1 MALPPQLQEG
11 SAPPRAACSGGRPGP
26 QLRTPRP
33 AAHLYVEEGNRGTQV
48 YALLRRALRLA
59 GSPETP
65 LSFGL
70 SPQNE
75 SGAEGNQRH
84 RQENFTQEPCVDPAE
99 RIEQNQHAD

>member
-11 SAPPRAACSGGRPGP
+11 SAPPRAACSGGRPGAL
-26 QLRTPRP
+26 LRTPRP

-48 YALLRRALRLA
+48 CALLWGALRLP
-59 GSPETP
+59 GSSETP

-75 SGAEGNQRH
+75 SGAEGYQRH
-84 RQENFTQEPCVDPAE
+84 CQKNFAEEPGIDPLE
-99 RIEQNQHAD
+99 RIE